1 MRRWIWNL
9 VCAFSLLLCLAA
21 GVEWVRS
28 WWGSDY
34 VQWRH
39 IAGQHELTIWRLEF
53 SSGRVGLN
61 DIWAWRQGPE
71 GGDVSWGFGL
81 SQEGP
86 RWIASG
92 TIPAW
97 HLVVYFGALPAQWTA
112 RKLCSGKLLRARRR
126 KQGLCGGC
134 EYDLRESKEKC
145 PECGEMVVNMSLNKG
160 CGGGGRV
167 AEI

>member
-1 MRRWIWNL
+1 
-9 VCAFSLLLCLAA
+9 
-21 GVEWVRS
+21 
-28 WWGSDY
+28 
-34 VQWRH
+34 
-39 IAGQHELTIWRLEF
+39 
-53 SSGRVGLN
+53 
-61 DIWAWRQGPE
+61 
-71 GGDVSWGFGL
+71 L

-86 RWIASG
+86 RWIAEG
-92 TIPAW
+92 TIPGW

-134 EYDLRESKEKC
+134 GYDLRESKEKC

-160 CGGGGRV
+160 CGSGGRV